1 MPTPSL
7 SVCARAREQTQTHTH
22 TLACMYVRR
31 PDRSHMYVC
40 VCTCMN
46 ANMHV
51 RGYTDTR
58 IHKSIYPCRHVAAF
72 PRARRRVERQNL
84 RILSPAQYA
93 LAFLSVALHVYSAI
107 YIYIYIYL
115 YIYIYIYY
123 VCMYTLSVA
132 VQAYIAL
139 YVGVLLVVLRLCKS
153 VACRLT
159 KAPCFLPSLRP
170 ALASHLLP
178 TLLLSPAGLLHV

>member
-107 YIYIYIYL
+107 YIYIYIY
-115 YIYIYIYY
+115 IYIMY
-123 VCMYTLSVA
+123 VCILCQSQYRHISRYMSA
-132 VQAYIAL
+132 FCWSCFAYASQL
-139 YVGVLLVVLRLCKS
+139 RVVSRKPPVFS
-153 VACRLT
+153 PPS
-159 KAPCFLPSLRP
+159 APPS
-170 ALASHLLP
+170 HP
-178 TLLLSPAGLLHV
+178 TSFPPSF